1 MGLAG
6 ESGCGK
12 TTLAIA
18 ATALLEPPGRLLS
31 GKILYQGTDLG
42 LLSLEELRSLH
53 LSEIS
58 MVFQASMNV
67 LNPVARI
74 QAQFLD
80 AMKAHGIDSKEEALR
95 RAREMFDRV
104 KLPLRFLE
112 AYPHQLSGGMRQRAV
127 IALALV
133 LRPKLVFLDEPT
145 TALDVVVQRS
155 IIQMLNELRQ
165 ELGFGV
171 VFITHDLSLLIEIAD
186 RIAIMYA
193 GSIVEEAPAKA
204 LYEHPDH
211 PYTVALMNAFPPLGT
226 VHKRL
231 EGLTGQPPDL
241 RQLPPG
247 CSFAPRCPR
256 AHRGHLRGGRHR
268 RRCGQ
273 TRGTGSSATCSAR
286 KRPALVSTLGSAG
299 PPADAEAEP
308 VPVLQVSGLTKIY
321 SVGKFGRAKIVHALT
336 DVDLSVA
343 KGEVVGLVG
352 ESGSGKTTFARTVAF
367 LERPTSGEVRLLG
380 QAMPPRP
387 SQARLREHRR
397 QVQMIFQDPYTSLD
411 PLHKIRY
418 TVSRP
423 LRTFGVVPR
432 SAQREAVEQLLTQ
445 VGLVPPRDF
454 LNRYPYQLSGGQR
467 QRVFVARAL
476 RRGRR
481 CCSPTSPLR
490 CSTCRS
496 GSPS

>member
-1 MGLAG
+1 MAELLELRDLYVGYGWDEQSVTTIVRGVNFSVSAGEVVGIAG

-12 TTLAIA
+12 TTLALA

-42 LLSLEELRSLH
+42 LLSPGELQSLH

-58 MVFQASMNV
+58 IVFQASMNV

-95 RAREMFDRV
+95 RAREMFERV

-155 IIQMLNELRQ
+155 IIEMLNELRQ

-211 PYTVALMNAFPPLGT
+211 PYTVALMNAFPSVGA

-256 AHRGHLRGGRHR
+256 LIEGTCEAVPPPEVQAGEGHRVLCHLF
-268 RRCGQ
+268 
-273 TRGTGSSATCSAR
+273 SE
-286 KRPALVSTLGSAG
+286 K
-299 PPADAEAEP
+299 EA
-308 VPVLQVSGLTKIY
+308 
-321 SVGKFGRAKIVHALT
+321 SVG
-336 DVDLSVA
+336 
-343 KGEVVGLVG
+343 
-352 ESGSGKTTFARTVAF
+352 
-367 LERPTSGEVRLLG
+367 
-380 QAMPPRP
+380 
-387 SQARLREHRR
+387 
-397 QVQMIFQDPYTSLD
+397 
-411 PLHKIRY
+411 
-418 TVSRP
+418 
-423 LRTFGVVPR
+423 
-432 SAQREAVEQLLTQ
+432 
-445 VGLVPPRDF
+445 
-454 LNRYPYQLSGGQR
+454 
-467 QRVFVARAL
+467 
-476 RRGRR
+476 
-481 CCSPTSPLR
+481 
-490 CSTCRS
+490 
-496 GSPS
+496 